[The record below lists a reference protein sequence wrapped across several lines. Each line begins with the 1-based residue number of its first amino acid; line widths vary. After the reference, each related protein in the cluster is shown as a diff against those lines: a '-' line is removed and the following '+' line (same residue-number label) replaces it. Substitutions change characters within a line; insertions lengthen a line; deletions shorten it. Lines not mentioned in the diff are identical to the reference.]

1 MQAEPKKRGSAVH
14 DDGREGKTQPPDRD
28 QSDRNVNILHPPR
41 TSAIEQ
47 GRAGDG
53 LDELHEAELIA
64 ITAAADDRRRI
75 YVPLIARPAALQPL
89 QRAVFVKHEIGRA
102 TKMPED
108 DEVGLFPGP
117 KLGLVA
123 FTHKCVETLDNQASA
138 LWRVRLQGRVLDYFK
153 LPSQLDRT
161 VQCHA
166 ASPEPKLSNAGVLL
180 TQYSERLA
188 RLKAAHQLSLLEVA
202 GSLLPCHDQFM
213 AEAANANKKDDRA
226 RLVQALL
233 KVGEGD
239 RSAFAEVY
247 RNTSA
252 KLFGICLRILSDRS
266 EAEEVL
272 QEAYVNVWRK
282 AGAFDPERSSP
293 ITWLAALARNKAIDR
308 LRSRRAGPVDGLSD
322 EAYEVPDPGA
332 SALDTIEAG
341 QDGQRLQRCMD
352 TLEDKQAGAIRQA
365 FFAGLSYPELAS
377 RQDLPLGTVKSWIR
391 RGLLRLKECLE
402 R

>member
-1 MQAEPKKRGSAVH
+1 MPLVA
-14 DDGREGKTQPPDRD
+14 
-28 QSDRNVNILHPPR
+28 
-41 TSAIEQ
+41 
-47 GRAGDG
+47 RA
-53 LDELHEAELIA
+53 
-64 ITAAADDRRRI
+64 T
-75 YVPLIARPAALQPL
+75 PFQALQG
-89 QRAVFVKHEIGRA
+89 AIFMKHQIGRSA
-102 TKMPED
+102 KVAKD
-108 DEVGLFPGP
+108 DEVGIFLSTELRLIPF
-117 KLGLVA
+117 A
-123 FTHKCVETLDNQASA
+123 HECMQALDKEASGF
-138 LWRVRLQGRVLDYFK
+138 WRVRLHRGVLDDFQF
-153 LPSQLDRT
+153 PSQLDRT

-166 ASPEPKLSNAGVLL
+166 ASSEPKLFNISVLL
-180 TQYSERLA
+180 TQYSKRLA
-188 RLKAAHQLSLLEVA
+188 RLKAARQLSLLEVA
-202 GSLLPCHDQFM
+202 GSLLPCHDPSM

-233 KVGEGD
+233 KVRDGD

-247 RNTSA
+247 KNTSA

-282 AGAFDPERSSP
+282 AGAFDPARSSP

-308 LRSRRAGPVDGLSD
+308 LRSRGTRPADGLNE
-322 EAYEVPDPGA
+322 EAFEVPDPGA
-332 SALDTIEAG
+332 SALDMLEAG

-377 RQDLPLGTVKSWIR
+377 RENIPLGTIKSWIR